1 MRRLPSTVMFLLLA
15 MPCPYFPDTVNEP
28 LPVKVSELLQY
39 KQAFVPSSS
48 TLDDASAKIFWH
60 PLGNSTFTFCF
71 LGKLTAADCCEVSCR
86 PFRINV
92 HVVSASTTKLPSRLS
107 PSTKHTACL
116 PYWKMLDH
124 AEGTPFGSADATAAM
139 KHLSPQDF
147 CGSGRLFHADA
158 LHGDVVRITPT
169 GVRDFILQAM
179 GTGKY
184 QNRDLRKTIVMSVN
198 IVP

>member
-1 MRRLPSTVMFLLLA
+1 M
-15 MPCPYFPDTVNEP
+15 
-28 LPVKVSELLQY
+28 
-39 KQAFVPSSS
+39 
-48 TLDDASAKIFWH
+48 I
-60 PLGNSTFTFCF
+60 
-71 LGKLTAADCCEVSCR
+71 
-86 PFRINV
+86 II
-92 HVVSASTTKLPSRLS
+92 HVVAEHAGLRITSEESRQTRQIF
-107 PSTKHTACL
+107 STKNTACL